1 LHIINLK
8 NKFFKNIAETV
19 FSRELKKLQ
28 KLKLKKY
35 SYIIIDNDTESV
47 LKTRIVAEG
56 FSELTFI
63 ASATNFHQGLNL
75 VLEHRPAFIF
85 LEIDP
90 QNSLSNLSLSFIS
103 ELYRYLSIIPK
114 IIITTTTKDLAFE
127 AIQYNVFDYVI
138 KPLTHIDLLKT
149 LLKFEKTLIEAKE
162 ANSIESQTENSSP
175 AEVVSFKEVLPVEEE
190 KIPEII
196 STQEIVPVII
206 EETAL
211 EEEAEKEKAP
221 EIISTEEIVPIRVEM
236 QFPAIADKP
245 FILCIKSYGDYRYL
259 NAADI
264 AYFQADN
271 NSTDVYLNSGE
282 MITAFKTL
290 KHFESILSYPFI
302 RIHNSYIINRNY
314 IARIHNGNS
323 VCYIKNSPKKIPF
336 SKTYKSNVD
345 LIIADFAAGNY
356 IEI

>member
-1 LHIINLK
+1 M
-8 NKFFKNIAETV
+8 
-19 FSRELKKLQ
+19 
-28 KLKLKKY
+28 KKY

-162 ANSIESQTENSSP
+162 INAIEPIAESSFR
-175 AEVVSFKEVLPVEEE
+175 AEVVSFKEVLPIEEE
-190 KIPEII
+190 KVAEIP
-196 STQEIVPVII
+196 STQEILSDTITVALP
-206 EETAL
+206 L
-211 EEEAEKEKAP
+211 EEEKAP
-221 EIISTEEIVPIRVEM
+221 QIISTEEIAPTLRAEI
-236 QFPAIADKP
+236 QLPAITEKP